1 MTTRAITFYGSTV
14 GKKVAM
20 AVSGLIGFGFV
31 IGHMTGHLLTFKGAE
46 AYNNYAHFLKSTG
59 GVLWVARLTLL
70 AAVIIHIHCAFS
82 LWSRNNQARPRAY
95 YQRKDLATNYAAL
108 TMRYGGVILL
118 LFLIYHIAHFTW
130 GVTEPVDG
138 VPFDRDNPY
147 NNLVLSFQKPALAG
161 FYILAMGALGMH
173 LYHGIW
179 SLTQSLGLDHPKYN
193 RLRQLVAMAGSALIT
208 IGFWVVPI
216 SVQTGVLQ
224 VDPSGATAAVH
235 QELPREAHADANAG
249 RLDQ

>member
-1 MTTRAITFYGSTV
+1 MTTRAITFYESTV

-20 AVSGLIGFGFV
+20 AVSGLIGFGFLL
-31 IGHMTGHLLTFKGAE
+31 GHMSGNLLTFKGPDAFN
-46 AYNNYAHFLKSTG
+46 AYAHFLQSLG
-59 GVLWVARLTLL
+59 AGLWVARLTLL
-70 AAVIIHIHCAFS
+70 AAVIVHIHCAFA
-82 LWSRNNQARPRAY
+82 LWSRNNAARPRAY

-118 LFLIYHIAHFTW
+118 LFLVYHIAHFTW
-130 GVTEPVDG
+130 GVTGPIDG
-138 VPFDRDNPY
+138 VPFDRDNAY

-161 FYILAMGALGMH
+161 FYILSMCALGMH

-193 RLRQLVAMAGSALIT
+193 RLRQLVAMVGSAAVVL
-208 IGFWVVPI
+208 GFIILPI

-224 VDPSGATAAVH
+224 PQGVEGASAQLEGPS
-235 QELPREAHADANAG
+235 AH
-249 RLDQ
+249 